1 MGQSSG
7 PGRTQVMA
15 KAASEGTTKGMVA
28 DHISQAVLSTSNLL
42 HLMQQSSP
50 TQGLVKLPKNLLAKT
65 ANIKN
70 TEQVLDQMP
79 LVISALDAHLDRA
92 LQCASEL
99 HTIRCLLMK
108 KDSALAPLSM
118 PSDEQPV
125 SQT

>member
-1 MGQSSG
+1 VGQSSG

-65 ANIKN
+65 TNIKN

-79 LVISALDAHLDRA
+79 LVISALDAHLARA
-92 LQCASEL
+92 LPWLEISTYSLFA
-99 HTIRCLLMK
+99 IK
-108 KDSALAPLSM
+108 AFFG
-118 PSDEQPV
+118 
-125 SQT
+125 